1 MSVKNNFYIDF
12 EVSSRLLSSA
22 GTVCTDVAGR
32 APGGCEHRKERGF
45 IQFPVWPLRISVKQ
59 LRVVGEALSIGCL
72 QDFIGSLRLE
82 RPLRSSS
89 PTIISSQHA
98 L

>member
-1 MSVKNNFYIDF
+1 MPVKNNFYIDS
-12 EVSSRLLSSA
+12 EASLRLLSLTGA
-22 GTVCTDVAGR
+22 VCTDVAGR
-32 APGGCEHRKERGF
+32 APGGSEHRKERGF
-45 IQFPVWPLRISVKQ
+45 IRFPVWPLRISVKQ

-82 RPLRSSS
+82 RPLRLLS
-89 PTIISSQHA
+89 PTIISSHHA